1 MLPFGLM
8 TDMTAAS
15 SPANR
20 GGANVAGPMGKAENG
35 FRQFSDDLQE
45 TLQALAPDS
54 VAQEGGAVSSGQSAP
69 NLDALKADAA
79 ELTGDAVAGAEAAAD
94 DETLEAGAVLADDPG
109 AAVPGSLG
117 EIWQAAAGE
126 APVVNGAG
134 PVPAA
139 EDGRL
144 VEEAGLLLVRPAGDG
159 DVAAAGSR
167 GGDIQGEAVA
177 AKAGAASKPGFASAL
192 VSNGMGAAGSPSSGV
207 VSDAASA
214 SSSQDVSDLPPPVNR
229 QPIIAQR
236 VESAA
241 DGVAGQEGKAA
252 ATVVKVA
259 DPAKPL
265 SPSSAAED
273 GLSRTSDAPII
284 EPKQRRWQVSLPPE
298 LRSQSV
304 MVQTAPQNV
313 PVAQADA
320 SGEVLDPLQQA
331 ATAQAAAQATGSKEP
346 VAKPLNTSAQGSAQ
360 LNAQPG
366 TSSAVNNQPVVAPQ
380 NAAVSA
386 TQNEASVRQPAA
398 PEIARPAPVTPS
410 MPQAQPAPAAS
421 VQPPVTPVAVSNR
434 PANSTIPQSAIA
446 EPGGADLGVDDLA
459 VDVDAEPVRLERR
472 PAGEVLF
479 AGAKAPSVNSAAPQM
494 QGLSSGQPQMMA
506 MQSSGGAG
514 QQSAI
519 PAAALSN
526 EIIAD
531 EILPASAFE
540 AELGADLD
548 FTATVRGGE
557 MQGAART
564 EALQTPNQ
572 AQSSQLASQV
582 AVEMA
587 RNLKNAQTRF
597 QMRFDPPEL
606 GRVDVNMKVAADG
619 SVQAHL
625 IVERPETLDMFLRDQ
640 RGLERALEAAG
651 LNANS
656 NDLQFS
662 LKQGPG
668 HQFASQ
674 DDQGQQNGQSGAAS
688 TEADGS
694 GDASADEAM
703 DGQLLRMTLAEQR
716 GGLDVRI

>member
-1 MLPFGLM
+1 ML
-8 TDMTAAS
+8 
-15 SPANR
+15 
-20 GGANVAGPMGKAENG
+20 K
-35 FRQFSDDLQE
+35 LQRV
-45 TLQALAPDS
+45 T
-54 VAQEGGAVSSGQSAP
+54 
-69 NLDALKADAA
+69 KRWR
-79 ELTGDAVAGAEAAAD
+79 
-94 DETLEAGAVLADDPG
+94 AGAVLADDPG

-126 APVVNGAG
+126 APVDNAVG

-139 EDGRL
+139 EDGGL
-144 VEEAGLLLVRPAGDG
+144 VEEVGLPLVRPAGDG
-159 DVAAAGSR
+159 DVAAGGSS

-192 VSNGMGAAGSPSSGV
+192 VSNGMGTAGSPSSGV

-252 ATVVKVA
+252 ATVVKAA

-331 ATAQAAAQATGSKEP
+331 ARAQAASQAAGSKEP
-346 VAKPLNTSAQGSAQ
+346 VTEPVNTSAQAGAQ
-360 LNAQPG
+360 INAQPG
-366 TSSAVNNQPVVAPQ
+366 ISSAVNNQPVVAPQ
-380 NAAVSA
+380 TAEVSV
-386 TQNEASVRQPAA
+386 TQDEASVRQPAA
-398 PEIARPAPVTPS
+398 PEFARPAPVTPS

-421 VQPPVTPVAVSNR
+421 AQPPVTPVAVSNR
-434 PANSTIPQSAIA
+434 PTTPTVPQPAIA
-446 EPGGADLGVDDLA
+446 EQGGADLGVDDLA

-479 AGAKAPSVNSAAPQM
+479 AGAKAPSGNSATPQM
-494 QGLSSGQPQMMA
+494 QGLSSGQPQMVA

-531 EILPASAFE
+531 EVLPASAFE
-540 AELGADLD
+540 TDLGADLD

-597 QMRFDPPEL
+597 RCGLILPSSGEL
-606 GRVDVNMKVAADG
+606 M
-619 SVQAHL
+619 
-625 IVERPETLDMFLRDQ
+625 
-640 RGLERALEAAG
+640 
-651 LNANS
+651 
-656 NDLQFS
+656 
-662 LKQGPG
+662 
-668 HQFASQ
+668 
-674 DDQGQQNGQSGAAS
+674 S
-688 TEADGS
+688 T
-694 GDASADEAM
+694 
-703 DGQLLRMTLAEQR
+703 
-716 GGLDVRI
+716 

>member
-20 GGANVAGPMGKAENG
+20 GGASVAGPMGKAESG

-54 VAQEGGAVSSGQSAP
+54 VAQKGDAVSDSQSAS
-69 NLDALKADAA
+69 NIDALKADAA
-79 ELTGDAVAGAEAAAD
+79 ELAGDAVVNAEAAAG
-94 DETLEAGAVLADDPG
+94 DETLEAGAILTNDPG

-117 EIWQAAAGE
+117 EIWQAAAG
-126 APVVNGAG
+126 ATPVVNGAV

-139 EDGRL
+139 EEGRF
-144 VEEAGLLLVRPAGDG
+144 VEDASLPLVRPVADG
-159 DVAAAGSR
+159 DPAAAGR
-167 GGDIQGEAVA
+167 NGGDVQGEAIS
-177 AKAGAASKPGFASAL
+177 AKTGGAGKPGIAPAFGSA
-192 VSNGMGAAGSPSSGV
+192 GTGAAGAPSPAGMSE
-207 VSDAASA
+207 AAPA
-214 SSSQDVSDLPPPVNR
+214 SSSMDVADLPPPVNR
-229 QPIIAQR
+229 QPIIAPQH
-236 VESAA
+236 EGAA
-241 DGVAGQEGKAA
+241 DDVAGQDGEAA
-252 ATVVKVA
+252 ATVVKTA
-259 DPAKPL
+259 DPSKPL
-265 SPSSAAED
+265 STSYAAEE
-273 GLSRTSDAPII
+273 GLSRTNDAPVI
-284 EPKQRRWQVSLPPE
+284 ESKQRRWQVSLPPE

-304 MVQTAPQNV
+304 MVQAASQNV
-313 PVAQADA
+313 PVTQNDA

-331 ATAQAAAQATGSKEP
+331 ARGQAAAQAAGSKEP
-346 VAKPLNTSAQGSAQ
+346 VAKPLNTSTQAGAQI
-360 LNAQPG
+360 NAQQG
-366 TSSAVNNQPVVAPQ
+366 ISSAVNSQPVVAPQ
-380 NAAVSA
+380 TAEVSV
-386 TQNEASVRQPAA
+386 TQDEASVRKPAA
-398 PEIARPAPVTPS
+398 LEVARPAPVTPS

-421 VQPPVTPVAVSNR
+421 TQPPVTPVAVSNR
-434 PANSTIPQSAIA
+434 PANPTVSQPSTVGQDA
-446 EPGGADLGVDDLA
+446 ADLSVDDFA
-459 VDVDAEPVRLERR
+459 VDVDAEPLRLERR
-472 PAGEVLF
+472 PAGEVAF
-479 AGAKAPSVNSAAPQM
+479 AGAKAPSVNSATQQLP
-494 QGLSSGQPQMMA
+494 GLSSGQPQMVA
-506 MQSSGGAG
+506 KQNSGGAG
-514 QQSAI
+514 QLSAI

-582 AVEMA
+582 AVEIA

-651 LNANS
+651 LSANS

-668 HQFASQ
+668 QQFASQ
-674 DDQGQQNGQSGAAS
+674 DDQGQQNGQSGTAN
-688 TEADGS
+688 TDADGS
-694 GDASADEAM
+694 GDASAEEAM

>member
-20 GGANVAGPMGKAENG
+20 GGASVAGPMGEAESG

-54 VAQEGGAVSSGQSAP
+54 VAQKGSAVSGSQSAP

-79 ELTGDAVAGAEAAAD
+79 ELAGDAVVSAEAAAG

-139 EDGRL
+139 EDGGL
-144 VEEAGLLLVRPAGDG
+144 VEETGLPRVRPAVDS
-159 DVAAAGSR
+159 DAAAGSN
-167 GGDIQGEAVA
+167 GGDGQGEAVA
-177 AKAGAASKPGFASAL
+177 AKAGAAGKPGFASAL
-192 VSNGMGAAGSPSSGV
+192 ASNGMGAAGSPSSGV
-207 VSDAASA
+207 VSEAVPA
-214 SSSQDVSDLPPPVNR
+214 SSSQDVSNLPPPVNR
-229 QPIIAQR
+229 QPIIAPQ

-241 DGVAGQEGKAA
+241 GDVAGQEGKAA
-252 ATVVKVA
+252 ATVVKAA
-259 DPAKPL
+259 DLAKPL

-313 PVAQADA
+313 PVAQSDA

-331 ATAQAAAQATGSKEP
+331 ARAQAAVQAAGAKEP
-346 VAKPLNTSAQGSAQ
+346 VAKPLSTSAQGSTQ
-360 LNAQPG
+360 LNPQPG

-380 NAAVSA
+380 TAEVFA

-410 MPQAQPAPAAS
+410 MPQAQQASAAS
-421 VQPPVTPVAVSNR
+421 AQPPVTPVAVSNR
-434 PANSTIPQSAIA
+434 PTPPTVPQPAIA

-479 AGAKAPSVNSAAPQM
+479 AGAKAPSLKSAAPQM
-494 QGLSSGQPQMMA
+494 PGLSSGQPQMVA

-540 AELGADLD
+540 TDLGADLD

-668 HQFASQ
+668 QQFASQ
-674 DDQGQQNGQSGAAS
+674 DEQGQQNGQSGTAN
-688 TEADGS
+688 TDADGG
-694 GDASADEAM
+694 GDVSADEAM

>member
-20 GGANVAGPMGKAENG
+20 GGASVAGPMGKAESG

-45 TLQALAPDS
+45 TLQALAPDR
-54 VAQEGGAVSSGQSAP
+54 VAQEGDAVSDSQSAS
-69 NLDALKADAA
+69 NIDALKADAA
-79 ELTGDAVAGAEAAAD
+79 ELAGDAVVNTEAAAG
-94 DETLEAGAVLADDPG
+94 DETLEAGAILANDPG

-117 EIWQAAAGE
+117 EIWQAAAG
-126 APVVNGAG
+126 ATPVVDGAV

-139 EDGRL
+139 EEGGF
-144 VEEAGLLLVRPAGDG
+144 VEDASLPLVRPVADG
-159 DVAAAGSR
+159 DPAATGR
-167 GGDIQGEAVA
+167 NGGDVQGETVA
-177 AKAGAASKPGFASAL
+177 AKTGGAGKPGIASEFGSA
-192 VSNGMGAAGSPSSGV
+192 GTGAAGAPSPAGMPE
-207 VSDAASA
+207 AAPA
-214 SSSQDVSDLPPPVNR
+214 SSSKDVADLPPPVNR
-229 QPIIAQR
+229 QPIIAPQ
-236 VESAA
+236 VEGAA
-241 DGVAGQEGKAA
+241 DEVAGQEGKAA
-252 ATVVKVA
+252 ATVVKTA
-259 DPAKPL
+259 DPSKPL
-265 SPSSAAED
+265 STSSATEE
-273 GLSRTSDAPII
+273 GLSRTNDAPVI

-304 MVQTAPQNV
+304 MVQAAPQNV
-313 PVAQADA
+313 PVAQNDA

-331 ATAQAAAQATGSKEP
+331 ARGQAAAQAAGSKEP
-346 VAKPLNTSAQGSAQ
+346 VANPLNTSMQAGAQI
-360 LNAQPG
+360 NAQQG
-366 TSSAVNNQPVVAPQ
+366 ISSAVNSQPVVTPQ
-380 NAAVSA
+380 TAEVSV
-386 TQNEASVRQPAA
+386 TQDEASVRKPAA
-398 PEIARPAPVTPS
+398 LEVARPAPVTRS
-410 MPQAQPAPAAS
+410 MPHAQPAPAAS
-421 VQPPVTPVAVSNR
+421 TQPPVTPVAVSNR
-434 PANSTIPQSAIA
+434 PTNPTVSQSTTVGQDV
-446 EPGGADLGVDDLA
+446 ADLGFDDLV

-472 PAGEVLF
+472 PAGEVAF
-479 AGAKAPSVNSAAPQM
+479 AGVKAPSVNSATQQLP
-494 QGLSSGQPQMMA
+494 GLSSGQPQMVA
-506 MQSSGGAG
+506 MQNSGGAG
-514 QQSAI
+514 QLSAI

-651 LNANS
+651 LSANS

-668 HQFASQ
+668 QQFASQ
-674 DDQGQQNGQSGAAS
+674 YDQGQQNGQSGTAN
-688 TEADGS
+688 TDADGS

>member
-1 MLPFGLM
+1 
-8 TDMTAAS
+8 MTAAS
-15 SPANR
+15 SSANR
-20 GGANVAGPMGKAENG
+20 GGASVAGPMGKVESG

-54 VAQEGGAVSSGQSAP
+54 VAQEGGAVSGGQSAP

-79 ELTGDAVAGAEAAAD
+79 ELAGDAVASAEAAAG
-94 DETLEAGAVLADDPG
+94 DEALEAGAVLAEDPG

-126 APVVNGAG
+126 APVFNAAG

-139 EDGRL
+139 EDGGL
-144 VEEAGLLLVRPAGDG
+144 VEEAGLPLVRPAADG
-159 DVAAAGSR
+159 DAAAAGSN
-167 GGDIQGEAVA
+167 GGDVQGEAVA

-192 VSNGMGAAGSPSSGV
+192 GSAGLGAAGATSPAGV
-207 VSDAASA
+207 SEAAPA
-214 SSSQDVSDLPPPVNR
+214 SSSRDVSDLPLPVNR
-229 QPIIAQR
+229 QPTIAPQ
-236 VESAA
+236 VETAA
-241 DGVAGQEGKAA
+241 GDVAGQEGKAA
-252 ATVVKVA
+252 ATVAEAA

-265 SPSSAAED
+265 STSSAVEG

-313 PVAQADA
+313 PVAQAEA

-331 ATAQAAAQATGSKEP
+331 ARAQAAVQAAGAKEP
-346 VAKPLNTSAQGSAQ
+346 VAKSLRTPAQGSAQ
-360 LNAQPG
+360 INAQPG
-366 TSSAVNNQPVVAPQ
+366 ISSAANNQPVAAPQ
-380 NAAVSA
+380 IAEVSA
-386 TQNEASVRQPAA
+386 TQDEASVRQPAA
-398 PEIARPAPVTPS
+398 PEVARPAPVTPS
-410 MPQAQPAPAAS
+410 MPQVQPAPAAS
-421 VQPPVTPVAVSNR
+421 AQPPVTPVAVSNR
-434 PANSTIPQSAIA
+434 PTTPTVPQPAIA

-479 AGAKAPSVNSAAPQM
+479 AGAQAPSVNSAAPQM
-494 QGLSSGQPQMMA
+494 QGLSSGQPQMVA

-540 AELGADLD
+540 ADLGADLD

-668 HQFASQ
+668 QQFASQ
-674 DDQGQQNGQSGAAS
+674 DEQGQQNGQSGTAN
-688 TEADGS
+688 TDADGG

>member
-1 MLPFGLM
+1 M
-8 TDMTAAS
+8 TDTTAAS

-20 GGANVAGPMGKAENG
+20 GGASVAGPMGKAENG

-54 VAQEGGAVSSGQSAP
+54 VSQEGGAVSSGQSAP

-79 ELTGDAVAGAEAAAD
+79 ELAGDAVVSAEAAAG
-94 DETLEAGAVLADDPG
+94 DEALEAGAVLADDPG

-126 APVVNGAG
+126 TPVVNGAALD
-134 PVPAA
+134 PAT
-139 EDGRL
+139 EDGGL
-144 VEEAGLLLVRPAGDG
+144 LKEAGLPLVRSAAGSDA
-159 DVAAAGSR
+159 AAAGSN
-167 GGDIQGEAVA
+167 GGDVQGEAVA
-177 AKAGAASKPGFASAL
+177 ATAGGAGKPGFASAVGSAGIGGAGAPSPAG
-192 VSNGMGAAGSPSSGV
+192 VSYATP
-207 VSDAASA
+207 A
-214 SSSQDVSDLPPPVNR
+214 SSSQDVSDLPLPVHR
-229 QPIIAQR
+229 QPIIAQQ
-236 VESAA
+236 VESAV

-252 ATVVKVA
+252 ATVVKAA
-259 DPAKPL
+259 DPVKPL

-273 GLSRTSDAPII
+273 GLSLKSDAPII

-304 MVQTAPQNV
+304 MVQAAPQNV

-331 ATAQAAAQATGSKEP
+331 ARAQAAAQAAGSKEP
-346 VAKPLNTSAQGSAQ
+346 VAKPLNMSTQGSAQ
-360 LNAQPG
+360 INAQPG
-366 TSSAVNNQPVVAPQ
+366 ISSAANNQPVLASLT
-380 NAAVSA
+380 AEVSA
-386 TQNEASVRQPAA
+386 TQDEASLRQPAA
-398 PEIARPAPVTPS
+398 PEVARPAPVTPS

-421 VQPPVTPVAVSNR
+421 AQPPVTPVAVSNR
-434 PANSTIPQSAIA
+434 PTNPAVSQPAIA
-446 EPGGADLGVDDLA
+446 EAGGVDLGLDDLIVE
-459 VDVDAEPVRLERR
+459 VDGEPVRLERR
-472 PAGEVLF
+472 PAGDVSF
-479 AGAKAPSVNSAAPQM
+479 AGAKAPLANAAMPQM
-494 QGLSSGQPQMMA
+494 PGLGSGQPQMVTT
-506 MQSSGGAG
+506 QNGTGSG
-514 QQSAI
+514 QQAAI

-526 EIIAD
+526 EIVVD
-531 EILPASAFE
+531 EVLPASAFE

-548 FTATVRGGE
+548 FTATLRGGD

-668 HQFASQ
+668 QQFASQ
-674 DDQGQQNGQSGAAS
+674 DDRGQQNGQSGSAN
-688 TEADGS
+688 TGADGD
-694 GDASADEAM
+694 GNATTDEAM
-703 DGQLLRMTLAEQR
+703 DVQLLRMTLAEQR

>member
-1 MLPFGLM
+1 
-8 TDMTAAS
+8 MTAAS

-20 GGANVAGPMGKAENG
+20 GGASAAGPMGKAESG

-54 VAQEGGAVSSGQSAP
+54 VAQEGGAVSGSQSEP
-69 NLDALKADAA
+69 NLDTLKADAA
-79 ELTGDAVAGAEAAAD
+79 ELAGDVVVSAEAAAG

-117 EIWQAAAGE
+117 QIWQAAAGDT
-126 APVVNGAG
+126 PVVNAAG

-139 EDGRL
+139 EDGGL
-144 VEEAGLLLVRPAGDG
+144 VEEAGLPLVRPAADG
-159 DVAAAGSR
+159 DATAAGSN
-167 GGDIQGEAVA
+167 GGDVQGEAVA
-177 AKAGAASKPGFASAL
+177 ATAGAASMPGFASAL
-192 VSNGMGAAGSPSSGV
+192 GSTGLGAAGAPSPAGV
-207 VSDAASA
+207 SEAAPA
-214 SSSQDVSDLPPPVNR
+214 SSSQNAADLPPPVNR
-229 QPIIAQR
+229 QPTIAPQL
-236 VESAA
+236 ESAA
-241 DGVAGQEGKAA
+241 GNVAGQEGKAA
-252 ATVVKVA
+252 ATVVKTA

-265 SPSSAAED
+265 STSSAAED
-273 GLSRTSDAPII
+273 GLSRTFDAPII

-320 SGEVLDPLQQA
+320 SSEVLDPLQQA
-331 ATAQAAAQATGSKEP
+331 ARAQAAAQAAGSKEP
-346 VAKPLNTSAQGSAQ
+346 VAKPLNTSGQAGAQ

-380 NAAVSA
+380 TAEVSA
-386 TQNEASVRQPAA
+386 TQNEAGVRQPAA
-398 PEIARPAPVTPS
+398 PEVARPAPVTAS
-410 MPQAQPAPAAS
+410 MPQAQPTPAAS
-421 VQPPVTPVAVSNR
+421 TQSPVMPVAVSNR
-434 PANSTIPQSAIA
+434 PTTPAVPQPAIA
-446 EPGGADLGVDDLA
+446 EQGGADLGVDDLA
-459 VDVDAEPVRLERR
+459 VDVDAEPLRLERR

-479 AGAKAPSVNSAAPQM
+479 AGAKAPSVNSATPQM
-494 QGLSSGQPQMMA
+494 QGLSSAQSQMVA

-514 QQSAI
+514 QQSAV

-540 AELGADLD
+540 TDLAADLD

-668 HQFASQ
+668 QQFASQ
-674 DDQGQQNGQSGAAS
+674 DDQGQQNGQSGTANA
-688 TEADGS
+688 EADGS

>member
-1 MLPFGLM
+1 VLPFGLM

-20 GGANVAGPMGKAENG
+20 GGASDAGPMGKAESG

-54 VAQEGGAVSSGQSAP
+54 VAPEGDAVSSSQSAP
-69 NLDALKADAA
+69 SPDALKADAA
-79 ELTGDAVAGAEAAAD
+79 ELAGDAVATAEAAAGA
-94 DETLEAGAVLADDPG
+94 ETLEAGAVLADDPG

-126 APVVNGAG
+126 AAVVDGDAPN
-134 PVPAA
+134 PAA
-139 EDGRL
+139 DEREFA
-144 VEEAGLLLVRPAGDG
+144 EEAGLLLVRSAAGGGAAATGSGGGDG
-159 DVAAAGSR
+159 
-167 GGDIQGEAVA
+167 QGEGVA
-177 AKAGAASKPGFASAL
+177 AKAGGAGKPGFASAFS
-192 VSNGMGAAGSPSSGV
+192 SNGLGAAGALSPAGV
-207 VSDAASA
+207 SEAAPV
-214 SSSQDVSDLPPPVNR
+214 SSSQDVSDLPPQVNR
-229 QPIIAQR
+229 QPVIGQR
-236 VESAA
+236 IESAV
-241 DGVAGQEGKAA
+241 DGVVGKEGNAA
-252 ATVVKVA
+252 ATVVKTG

-265 SPSSAAED
+265 STSSAADD
-273 GLSRTSDAPII
+273 GLSRTNDAPVI

-304 MVQTAPQNV
+304 MVQAGPQHV
-313 PVAQADA
+313 PVVRADA

-331 ATAQAAAQATGSKEP
+331 ARGQVAAQAVGPKEP
-346 VAKPLNTSAQGSAQ
+346 VVQPLNMSAQAGAQINAQTGTSAAI
-360 LNAQPG
+360 
-366 TSSAVNNQPVVAPQ
+366 NNQPVVALQ
-380 NAAVSA
+380 AGEVSA
-386 TQNEASVRQPAA
+386 APDEASVRQPAA
-398 PEIARPAPVTPS
+398 LEVARPAPVTPS
-410 MPQAQPAPAAS
+410 IPQAQPAPAANI
-421 VQPPVTPVAVSNR
+421 QPPVTSIAVSNR
-434 PANSTIPQSAIA
+434 PTNAVLSQPAIA
-446 EPGGADLGVDDLA
+446 NQGGADLGVDDLA
-459 VDVDAEPVRLERR
+459 VDLDVEPVRLERR
-472 PAGEVLF
+472 PSGEMSF
-479 AGAKAPSVNSAAPQM
+479 AGAKAPSVNSATPQLP
-494 QGLSSGQPQMMA
+494 GLSSGQPQMLG
-506 MQSSGGAG
+506 MQSSSGAG

-526 EIIAD
+526 EIFAD

-651 LNANS
+651 LNTNS
-656 NDLQFS
+656 GDLQFS
-662 LKQGPG
+662 LKQEPG
-668 HQFASQ
+668 QQFASQ
-674 DDQGQQNGQSGAAS
+674 DDRGHQNGQSGTANA
-688 TEADGS
+688 EADGS

>member
-1 MLPFGLM
+1 M
-8 TDMTAAS
+8 TDVTAAL

-20 GGANVAGPMGKAENG
+20 GGASAAGPMGKAESG

-45 TLQALAPDS
+45 TLQSLAPDS
-54 VAQEGGAVSSGQSAP
+54 VAPEGDAGSSSQSAP
-69 NLDALKADAA
+69 SPDALKADAA
-79 ELTGDAVAGAEAAAD
+79 ELAGDAVVSAEAAAG

-109 AAVPGSLG
+109 AAIPGSLV
-117 EIWQAAAGE
+117 ETWQAAAGE

-139 EDGRL
+139 EDGGL
-144 VEEAGLLLVRPAGDG
+144 VEEAGLPLVRPAADG
-159 DVAAAGSR
+159 DATAAGSR
-167 GGDIQGEAVA
+167 SGDVQGEAVA
-177 AKAGAASKPGFASAL
+177 ARAGAASKPGFASAL
-192 VSNGMGAAGSPSSGV
+192 ASTGTGAAGAPSPAGV
-207 VSDAASA
+207 SEAAPA
-214 SSSQDVSDLPPPVNR
+214 SSSQDVSDLPPPVTR
-229 QPIIAQR
+229 QPTIASQ

-241 DGVAGQEGKAA
+241 GDVAGQEGKAA
-252 ATVVKVA
+252 ATVVKAA

-304 MVQTAPQNV
+304 IVQTAPQNV

-320 SGEVLDPLQQA
+320 SSEVLDPLQQA
-331 ATAQAAAQATGSKEP
+331 ARAQAAAQAAGSKEP
-346 VAKPLNTSAQGSAQ
+346 VAKPVNTSAQAGAQ
-360 LNAQPG
+360 INAQTG
-366 TSSAVNNQPVVAPQ
+366 TSAAINSQPVVALQ
-380 NAAVSA
+380 AGEVSA
-386 TQNEASVRQPAA
+386 APDEASVRQPAA
-398 PEIARPAPVTPS
+398 LEVARPAPMTPS
-410 MPQAQPAPAAS
+410 MPQAQPAPAANI
-421 VQPPVTPVAVSNR
+421 QPPVTSIAVSNR
-434 PANSTIPQSAIA
+434 PTNAILSQPAIA
-446 EPGGADLGVDDLA
+446 DQGGADLGVEDLA

-472 PAGEVLF
+472 PSGEMSF
-479 AGAKAPSVNSAAPQM
+479 PGAKAPSVNSATPQLP
-494 QGLSSGQPQMMA
+494 GLSSGQPQMLG
-506 MQSSGGAG
+506 MQSSSGAG

-526 EIIAD
+526 EIFAD

-651 LNANS
+651 LNTNS
-656 NDLQFS
+656 GDLQFS
-662 LKQGPG
+662 LKQESG
-668 HQFASQ
+668 QQLASQ
-674 DDQGQQNGQSGAAS
+674 DDRGQQNGQSGTANA
-688 TEADGS
+688 EADGS

>member
-1 MLPFGLM
+1 VLPFGLM

-20 GGANVAGPMGKAENG
+20 GSASVAGPMGKAESG

-54 VAQEGGAVSSGQSAP
+54 VAREGSAVSSGQSAP
-69 NLDALKADAA
+69 NPDALKADAA
-79 ELTGDAVAGAEAAAD
+79 ELAGDAVVSAEAAAG

-126 APVVNGAG
+126 TPVVNAAG
-134 PVPAA
+134 PVSAA
-139 EDGRL
+139 EDGGL
-144 VEEAGLLLVRPAGDG
+144 VEEAGLPLVRPAGDSDATAAGNNGG
-159 DVAAAGSR
+159 DV
-167 GGDIQGEAVA
+167 QGEAVA
-177 AKAGAASKPGFASAL
+177 AKAGAASKPGF
-192 VSNGMGAAGSPSSGV
+192 VSGLGFTGTDAAGAPSPAGV
-207 VSDAASA
+207 SEAASA

-229 QPIIAQR
+229 QPIIAQQ

-241 DGVAGQEGKAA
+241 GDVAGQEGKAA
-252 ATVVKVA
+252 ATVVKAA

-265 SPSSAAED
+265 SPSSAAEG
-273 GLSRTSDAPII
+273 GLSRTNDAPII
-284 EPKQRRWQVSLPPE
+284 EPRQRRWQVSLPPE

-304 MVQTAPQNV
+304 MVQAAPQNV
-313 PVAQADA
+313 PVAQAEA

-331 ATAQAAAQATGSKEP
+331 ARAQAAVQAAGAKEP
-346 VAKPLNTSAQGSAQ
+346 VAKPLSTSAQGSAQ

-380 NAAVSA
+380 TAEVFA

-398 PEIARPAPVTPS
+398 PEVAGPAPVTPS

-421 VQPPVTPVAVSNR
+421 AQPPVTPVAVSNR
-434 PANSTIPQSAIA
+434 PTTSTAPQPAIA

-479 AGAKAPSVNSAAPQM
+479 AGAKAPSVNSATPQM
-494 QGLSSGQPQMMA
+494 PGPSSSQPQMVA

-540 AELGADLD
+540 TDLGADLD

-651 LNANS
+651 LNTNS

-668 HQFASQ
+668 QQFASQ
-674 DDQGQQNGQSGAAS
+674 DEQGQQNGQSGTAN
-688 TEADGS
+688 TEADGG

-703 DGQLLRMTLAEQR
+703 EGQLLRMTLAEQR

>member
-1 MLPFGLM
+1 
-8 TDMTAAS
+8 MTAAS
-15 SPANR
+15 SSANR
-20 GGANVAGPMGKAENG
+20 GGASVAGPKGKAESG

-79 ELTGDAVAGAEAAAD
+79 ELAGDAVVSAEAAAG

-126 APVVNGAG
+126 APVVNAAG

-139 EDGRL
+139 EDGGL
-144 VEEAGLLLVRPAGDG
+144 VEEAGLPLVRPAADG
-159 DVAAAGSR
+159 DATAAGSN
-167 GGDIQGEAVA
+167 GGDVRGEAVA
-177 AKAGAASKPGFASAL
+177 AKASTASKPGFASAL
-192 VSNGMGAAGSPSSGV
+192 ASAGQGAAGAPSPAGV
-207 VSDAASA
+207 FEAAPA
-214 SSSQDVSDLPPPVNR
+214 SSSQDVSDLPPPVSR
-229 QPIIAQR
+229 QPIIAQQ
-236 VESAA
+236 VETA
-241 DGVAGQEGKAA
+241 DGDVAGQEGKAA
-252 ATVVKVA
+252 ATVVKAA

-265 SPSSAAED
+265 TASSAAED

-298 LRSQSV
+298 LRSQPV

-313 PVAQADA
+313 PVAQAEA

-331 ATAQAAAQATGSKEP
+331 ARAQAVAQAAGAKEP
-346 VAKPLNTSAQGSAQ
+346 VTKPVNTSAQGSAQ

-380 NAAVSA
+380 TAEAFA

-398 PEIARPAPVTPS
+398 PDVAKPAPVTPS

-421 VQPPVTPVAVSNR
+421 AQPPVTPVAVSNR
-434 PANSTIPQSAIA
+434 PTTPSIPQLAIA
-446 EPGGADLGVDDLA
+446 EQGGADLGVDDLA

-479 AGAKAPSVNSAAPQM
+479 AGAKAAPVNSATPQM
-494 QGLSSGQPQMMA
+494 PGLSSGQPQMVA
-506 MQSSGGAG
+506 MQNSVGAG
-514 QQSAI
+514 QQSAV

-531 EILPASAFE
+531 EVLPASAFE
-540 AELGADLD
+540 TDLGADLD

-668 HQFASQ
+668 QQFASQ
-674 DDQGQQNGQSGAAS
+674 DDQGQQNGQSGTAN
-688 TEADGS
+688 TDADGS

-703 DGQLLRMTLAEQR
+703 DGQLLRMALAEQR